1 MLCHSSVSG
10 LVVHLQVGYTKMLK
24 IVLNQSRYVQSSDN
38 NFAKAVE
45 YLCRMKSCGELEG
58 V

>member
-24 IVLNQSRYVQSSDN
+24 IVLNQSRNVQSSDN
-38 NFAKAVE
+38 NFAKAQTLGAR
-45 YLCRMKSCGELEG
+45 YLPLSS
-58 V
+58 